1 MRPRFRALARIPLC
15 ALLLGMS
22 LTLWAC
28 GGQSAVDAETG
39 APPSTTALETT
50 TQPSA
55 QAAGECVNV
64 LHPYHNVFL
73 DAPTYLIPASISLT
87 HPLPEFPESIPAQ
100 RITSEPLPDTDLS
113 LMPKPAATGHYLWFG
128 PGGDLSPSNGTLS
141 SQEVA
146 SQVARTFLDQHGLW
160 DEGHSAPQVSVGSSE
175 SGPGG
180 TSVTSWAVRFEREPV
195 AAGLERYVSVRVAG
209 NDEVIQLTLAIPR
222 LEPVEG
228 KLVRLRPIADVV
240 ADTEAWQTGDS
251 GALQNEIQEGKVPV
265 NIRSV
270 FLAYQDPGSGDEPVA
285 VPVYRFEVEIP
296 SPDGGAP
303 TIGFWSVVAAAD
315 VVRDPAQLG
324 MVPPPDTTLTAAETT
339 TTRDAPTTSS
349 IVSRAD
355 GSFMSLTPEELV
367 SAVVEIP
374 AYPERGE
381 TERIRID
388 VGDGPTREK
397 VVGLINSLRVSA
409 RPAMEPMARVSLH
422 VMLQD
427 GREFY
432 VIWFEGYPLLFK
444 DFIDGQMVT
453 YEAVESAEMSTFLAQ
468 YR

>member
-1 MRPRFRALARIPLC
+1 
-15 ALLLGMS
+15 
-22 LTLWAC
+22 
-28 GGQSAVDAETG
+28 
-39 APPSTTALETT
+39 
-50 TQPSA
+50 
-55 QAAGECVNV
+55 
-64 LHPYHNVFL
+64 
-73 DAPTYLIPASISLT
+73 
-87 HPLPEFPESIPAQ
+87 
-100 RITSEPLPDTDLS
+100 
-113 LMPKPAATGHYLWFG
+113 
-128 PGGDLSPSNGTLS
+128 
-141 SQEVA
+141 
-146 SQVARTFLDQHGLW
+146 
-160 DEGHSAPQVSVGSSE
+160 
-175 SGPGG
+175 
-180 TSVTSWAVRFEREPV
+180 
-195 AAGLERYVSVRVAG
+195 VAG

-222 LEPVEG
+222 LEPVDG

-270 FLAYQDPGSGDEPVA
+270 FLAYQDPGSGDEPIA

-339 TTRDAPTTSS
+339 TTRESHTTSS

-397 VVGLINSLRVSA
+397 VVGLINSLKVSA
-409 RPAMEPMARVSLH
+409 QPAMEPMARVSLH
-422 VMLQD
+422 VMLED

-453 YEAVESAEMSTFLAQ
+453 YEAVESAEMSAFLAQ
-468 YR
+468 HR